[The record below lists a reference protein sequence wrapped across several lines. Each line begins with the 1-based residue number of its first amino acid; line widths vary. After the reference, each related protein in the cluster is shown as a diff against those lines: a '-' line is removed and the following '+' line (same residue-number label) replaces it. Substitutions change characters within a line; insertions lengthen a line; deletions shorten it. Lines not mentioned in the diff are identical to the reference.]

1 MIYLLKMDKCGD
13 FPVHFLSTEPWLL
26 IHGSEV
32 MPRRRTWSWIW
43 SLAWKTCKQM
53 LGGSAKGSKGL
64 GKSLGKC
71 GKIMEN
77 PSWIWENV
85 GKSII
90 NSEIFSWENHQKILG
105 KILEIDI
112 GHSPTKIRRFEI
124 DGNIIKLNFRKNPRL
139 MTPGGTWAQDLG
151 KIWEARNGEYWN
163 YSLVI

>member
-1 MIYLLKMDKCGD
+1 MIFQFTFCQRSPKR
-13 FPVHFLSTEPWLL
+13 LSWFTM

-53 LGGSAKGSKGL
+53 LGSAKGSKGQGSKGL
-64 GKSLGKC
+64 GKSLGNC

-77 PSWIWENV
+77 L

-90 NSEIFSWENHQKILG
+90 NSEIFSWENHQK
-105 KILEIDI
+105 KYRKFPEIDI
-112 GHSPTKIRRFEI
+112 GQSPTKIRRFEI